1 MVVAKAEEREKPRV
15 KTVGERK
22 SIAMVMVMG
31 RTEEKEK
38 KRIGI
43 VYHRRIEND
52 DDDEEE
58 RENMKQVYVFLY
70 ST

>member
-15 KTVGERK
+15 KTVGEGK

-38 KRIGI
+38 RGLELYIT
-43 VYHRRIEND
+43 
-52 DDDEEE
+52 EELKMMTM
-58 RENMKQVYVFLY
+58 MKKKEKI
-70 ST
+70 